1 MAGLVAVTRHERPL
15 AAMAAVA
22 IVAVLALTSA
32 SAHAWALGAVA
43 GPVPAGAPVTADANV
58 ADPASPEAL
67 GWTPERYRTA
77 RLYARTGWALAIVD
91 PLWSMGALG
100 LLVFTGA
107 AARVAEFTA
116 SRLRSRL
123 AADVS
128 FIVILVTMLA
138 ILTFPVEAV
147 RFWRE
152 NAFGFTNQGVGPWF
166 LDLCKGLVVAW
177 IIAAAFLM
185 GVWTAIRRW
194 PRAWW
199 ILGSALGV
207 TGSIVLIMV
216 APVFIAPL
224 FNTFTPLAD
233 GALKERILTLAHD
246 NGIPA
251 DEVYTVDASRQSSHD
266 NAYVAGLLGT
276 QRIVLYDTLLAAYQ
290 PEEIEFVMGH
300 EMGHYVLHHV
310 WKGTAFAAI
319 IIVTAFFVL
328 DRILG
333 RTVTALAPK
342 LGYASLSSI
351 AAVPLFLLF
360 VAALLFLI
368 QPVASGVSRHFERQA
383 DAFALKSLDARG
395 VDRAVGVRSFQRMAG
410 RNLSDPDPPAWIEWW
425 LYSHPSIGRRIR
437 ACAEPPHQ

>member
-1 MAGLVAVTRHERPL
+1 MLTTDDIAV
-15 AAMAAVA
+15 
-22 IVAVLALTSA
+22 
-32 SAHAWALGAVA
+32 
-43 GPVPAGAPVTADANV
+43 
-58 ADPASPEAL
+58 
-67 GWTPERYRTA
+67 
-77 RLYARTGWALAIVD
+77 
-91 PLWSMGALG
+91 
-100 LLVFTGA
+100 
-107 AARVAEFTA
+107 
-116 SRLRSRL
+116 
-123 AADVS
+123 
-128 FIVILVTMLA
+128 
-138 ILTFPVEAV
+138 
-147 RFWRE
+147 
-152 NAFGFTNQGVGPWF
+152 NA
-166 LDLCKGLVVAW
+166 
-177 IIAAAFLM
+177 
-185 GVWTAIRRW
+185 
-194 PRAWW
+194 
-199 ILGSALGV
+199 GV

-251 DEVYTVDASRQSSHD
+251 GEVYTVDASRQSSHD

-276 QRIVLYDTLLAAYQ
+276 QRIVLYDTLLAAYP

-300 EMGHYVLHHV
+300 EMGHYVLNHV

-437 ACAEPPHQ
+437 ACAEPADR